1 MGRGDL
7 GTLVRICDPAGRP
20 RGTGFVADDR
30 GTVVTSHE
38 AVDRLVRILLRAPGE
53 PDRLAEALTVLPE
66 AGLALVRAEGLGVRP
81 LPVAAR
87 TEVEAGTY
95 VRIAAHG
102 WREARVLGTAPVTY
116 AAGDR
121 RRPLARP
128 AWELAIGTEGAEA
141 LRLGGQAT
149 GGPVV
154 DPETGA
160 VLAVLGTALH
170 GDHRAAGYALPLTP
184 GGPLAELLRRNAA
197 TAPCYGRELNLAGV
211 AELTATATATA
222 TCTGVAATTGSG
234 AAWPPPVERADCVRE
249 FATFGASDALVLAL
263 VGVPGSGRTTALA
276 AHCAE
281 RARGAEPAPTLWLRG
296 ADLRAEDASVADAVD
311 RALRQA
317 GRIVTASG
325 VRGDMSTATPARVAA
340 LAHEA
345 GRPLLVVLDGPEE
358 MPPTLAHRL
367 PAWTTGTETWL
378 RAHGARLMLGCRPE
392 FWERAVRLHAP
403 ESLHRAAEA
412 QGAVPLG
419 DLTEDEAVL
428 ARARYGLAAGD
439 LAADDARHPLV
450 LRLLAEVR
458 EAVPGGAPGRPG
470 REEVLG
476 AYLDLMCL
484 RVAVR
489 IAAGTRPVPR
499 GSAVRRLAARVAGQV
514 HEAARRCLGP
524 GQGELDR
531 GSFEEVFPWR
541 TGWASAVLTEGLLV
555 PAGSG
560 YRFGHEEVADWIQGA
575 HLDVDEALLALV
587 HRRGEGA
594 PVRLPARPGAPHTV
608 LAPDPLP
615 VPRHRIGPVVQALL
629 LMGREHGSEALGRR
643 LTGLVEALDRLRADG
658 RASTDAAWWASRLL
672 HRTLHRLPDPRPYL
686 PVLRHLADHLGT
698 HPTAPRPPDQ
708 ACGTGPN
715 TGPARAPEIPA
726 PRPAPAPPPPA
737 RLTEPLGAAPT
748 PGRVTAPTPTAAPGW
763 ETATTPTAASGPRP
777 AAVPGWV
784 TAPTPTA
791 APGWETATTPT
802 AASGPK
808 PAAMPGRVAA
818 PTPTA
823 ASGPRPAAMPGRVA
837 APTPTAASGPR
848 PAAMPGRVAA
858 PTPTPASGPR
868 PDPTPEPPPAPA
880 PRPETAPAS
889 GTGPSPAPPPGP
901 HLLPA
906 PNTATAPPPPALFG
920 PAFWV
925 GLRVGE
931 GERIDLL
938 RRLVPADPPP
948 GSHAAPRFLDAVAAR
963 LVAEPRGVQPLLC
976 RWFGDGR
983 PLRAAPHATVGTAAQ
998 ALLHTHRHLAVDDL
1012 CEALVATAHPLADG
1026 LLTALAEDEPSAVC
1040 RAVDRWAHDDGRA
1053 ARRAAAAT
1061 YGSLVAAHA
1070 TTGPDRELLRYAA
1083 LALLA
1088 RPADATLH
1096 GAALGILVR
1105 DPHTRARHLP
1115 RALADR
1121 RVPAAVLT
1129 TALAAHPEPVLAAL
1143 QARLDGPGEAAGET
1157 LRALAEVTTPALAR
1171 RAAALVH
1178 EYVDRHPDGAPHAA
1192 AFVDRRLEDGPAAR
1206 AVLFPLVSGLIR
1218 GRPAQVRGA
1227 LAPVLAAPGTGASR
1241 LLRTELLDVLL
1252 DHERY
1257 EARDLAVLDAL
1268 LRAAALDC
1276 ARRPEVRTRELV
1288 HRTGLLLVRT
1298 AEGATCLDR
1307 RLVELAREVPAFAAQ
1322 LAGWLAADPD
1332 HWALVVGPSTCRT
1345 VQRIGSSMPMRG
1357 DGRGHG
1363 SLRPA

>member
-38 AVDRLVRILLRAPGE
+38 AVDGLVRILLRAPGE
-53 PDRLAEALTVLPE
+53 RDRVAEADAVTLPPGT
-66 AGLALVRAEGLGVRP
+66 GLALVRAEGLGVRP
-81 LPVAAR
+81 LPVSAR
-87 TEVEAGTY
+87 TEVESGTY

-116 AAGDR
+116 ATGGR
-121 RRPLARP
+121 RHALGRA

-160 VLAVLGTALH
+160 VLGVLGTALH

-184 GGPLAELLRRNAA
+184 VGPLAELLRRNAA

-211 AELTATATATA
+211 LELTATATATSTA
-222 TCTGVAATTGSG
+222 TSTGAAATAGSWT
-234 AAWPPPVERADCVRE
+234 AWPAPVERADCVRE
-249 FATFGASDALVLAL
+249 FAAFAASDARVLAL

-281 RARGAEPAPTLWLRG
+281 RSRGDEPAPTIWLRG
-296 ADLRAEDASVADAVD
+296 ADLRAEDTSVADAVD

-325 VRGDMSTATPARVAA
+325 VRGDMSTVTPERVAA

-367 PAWTTGTETWL
+367 PAWTKGTTSWL
-378 RAHGARLMLGCRPE
+378 GTHGARLILGCRPE

-403 ESLHRAAEA
+403 ESLHRGPGAR
-412 QGAVPLG
+412 GAVPLG
-419 DLTEDEAVL
+419 DLTEDEATL

-439 LAADDARHPLV
+439 LAAEDARHPLV

-458 EAVPGGAPGRPG
+458 EAVPGGALGRPG
-470 REEVLG
+470 REEVFG

-499 GSAVRRLAARVAGQV
+499 GTAVRRLAARVAGQV

-541 TGWASAVLTEGLLV
+541 TGWASAVLTEGLVV

-560 YRFGHEEVADWIQGA
+560 YRFGHEELADWIQGA
-575 HLDVDEALLALV
+575 HLDVDEALLVLV

-594 PVRLPARPGAPHTV
+594 PVRLPARPGSPHTAT
-608 LAPDPLP
+608 APDPLP

-629 LMGREHGSEALGRR
+629 LMDREHGSDALGRR
-643 LTGLVEALDRLRADG
+643 LTGLVEALERLRADG
-658 RASTDAAWWASRLL
+658 LASTDAAWWASRLL
-672 HRTLHRLPDPRPYL
+672 DRTLLRLPDPRPYL
-686 PVLRHLADHLGT
+686 PTLRHLADHLGT
-698 HPTAPRPPDQ
+698 HPT
-708 ACGTGPN
+708 
-715 TGPARAPEIPA
+715 PARIPA
-726 PRPAPAPPPPA
+726 PTPARILAPTSAGIPAPATDPA
-737 RLTEPLGAAPT
+737 
-748 PGRVTAPTPTAAPGW
+748 TADATAA
-763 ETATTPTAASGPRP
+763 ATDRDP
-777 AAVPGWV
+777 V
-784 TAPTPTA
+784 
-791 APGWETATTPT
+791 
-802 AASGPK
+802 
-808 PAAMPGRVAA
+808 
-818 PTPTA
+818 
-823 ASGPRPAAMPGRVA
+823 
-837 APTPTAASGPR
+837 
-848 PAAMPGRVAA
+848 
-858 PTPTPASGPR
+858 
-868 PDPTPEPPPAPA
+868 PTPEPAPTPEPTPAPA
-880 PRPETAPAS
+880 LDA
-889 GTGPSPAPPPGP
+889 
-901 HLLPA
+901 
-906 PNTATAPPPPALFG
+906 PALFG
-920 PAFWV
+920 PAFWAA
-925 GLRVGE
+925 LRVGE

-948 GSHAAPRFLDAVAAR
+948 GSHAAPRFLDVVAAR

-983 PLRAAPHATVGTAAQ
+983 PLGAAPHATVGTAAQ

-1026 LLTALAEDEPSAVC
+1026 LLAALAEDEPSAVC
-1040 RAVDRWAHDDGRA
+1040 RAVDRWAHDDGRP

-1061 YGSLVAAHA
+1061 YGALVAAHA
-1070 TTGPDRELLRYAA
+1070 RTSPDRELLRYAS

-1088 RPADATLH
+1088 RPADAPLH
-1096 GAALGILVR
+1096 GPALGLLVR

-1115 RALADR
+1115 RALTDP
-1121 RVPAAVLT
+1121 RVPAAALT

-1143 QARLDGPGEAAGET
+1143 QGRLCGPGEPAADT

-1171 RAAALVH
+1171 RAAALVR
-1178 EYVDRHPDGAPHAA
+1178 EYVDRHPDGARHAA

-1206 AVLFPLVSGLIR
+1206 AVLFPLVCGLIR
-1218 GRPAQVRGA
+1218 GRPAQVRSA

-1257 EARDLAVLDAL
+1257 GARDLGVLDAL

-1276 ARRPEVRTRELV
+1276 ERRPEVRTRELV

-1298 AEGATCLDR
+1298 PEGATCLDR

-1322 LAGWLAADPD
+1322 LSGWLAADPHD
-1332 HWALVVGPSTCRT
+1332 WAVVVGPSTRRT
-1345 VQRIGSSMPMRG
+1345 VQRLGSSMPMRG